1 MAAERSEGRGKQH
14 KEWYRL
20 DNAAVVYSAIQK
32 ENYSAIYRFSAV
44 MEQPVDPEAL
54 QRAVDKTMPR
64 FPGFR
69 VRIKQGL
76 FWYYSEFNDAPG
88 PFVKKDIANPCQPV
102 RFDQDDGWLVRF
114 YYYEKR
120 ISMEVFHAISDGG
133 GALYLLRTLLAVYL
147 RELGHEIPNTCGVLD
162 VDSPPRPEEL
172 EDAYARYATVKARRS
187 STLQKAYQ
195 NRGTAEPFYTLN
207 VTMGFCSVRQL
218 KERAKRH
225 GASITEYLTAVLLK
239 VLMEEQHRRGPKK
252 ELPVAV
258 AIPIN
263 LRSWF
268 PTESLRNF
276 ILTVRPS
283 IDPSL
288 GEYTF
293 EEIISQVHH
302 YLRLNINRQQMQ
314 AELAG
319 NVKFA
324 RNKLIQVLPVWFKKP
339 LVAFGYRMAECA
351 ALFRDLHQSGP
362 LPGAGGDAA
371 PHPADGGHSGSG
383 HHATGPLRL
392 HQLWRRDGDHLC
404 RDPEGVGYGAGIFPL
419 FGAGRDPRQ
428 GGEQPYPVRRDI
440 HVVLCTLWSGA
451 GRHRRVLS
459 PVPYQSDG
467 PGPDAR

>member
-1 MAAERSEGRGKQH
+1 MAAERSEGWGKQH

-339 LVAFGYRMAECA
+339 LVAFGYRMAGVRPFSGTYTNPGPFQVPEEMRPHIQRMEVILGQATMPRVHCA
-351 ALFRDLHQSGP
+351 SISYGDVMEITFAGTQKESDTERAFFRFLV
-362 LPGAGGDAA
+362 
-371 PHPADGGHSGSG
+371 
-383 HHATGPLRL
+383 
-392 HQLWRRDGDHLC
+392 RDG
-404 RDPEGVGYGAGIFPL
+404 
-419 FGAGRDPRQ
+419 
-428 GGEQPYPVRRDI
+428 I
-440 HVVLCTLWSGA
+440 HVKVESNRT
-451 GRHRRVLS
+451 
-459 PVPYQSDG
+459 Q
-467 PGPDAR
+467 